1 MSYYSAQEQEK
12 LYWDIF
18 RRIKLNDHDSVT
30 VSLEMMKSYVGQ
42 SFALDSIKNLI
53 SSNIFMRLIDKP
65 RKAWN

>member
-53 SSNIFMRLIDKP
+53 SSKHAINR
-65 RKAWN
+65 